1 MESAVNK
8 QLGFDPST
16 VKRLTVLEILKRI
29 GPGIILAGV
38 VVGPGAITTAAMLGS
53 SYGYHMLWLFIPI
66 FIMSIT
72 FMLTCYRLAMLTGMP
87 LLHGIRHYY
96 GHGAA
101 AFVGICLFFSC
112 LFFTF
117 GNISGSGAGMSL
129 LFGVDWKIGALIMLA
144 LLLGLYFSKDTYSK
158 IEKGV
163 MVCILG
169 MILAFYATL
178 YASGG
183 PDPQGFILG
192 LTHWGFPEGSVLGS
206 LAFLSTHASI
216 TAGIYGTYL
225 GAEKSGRNRICST
238 APCCR
243 MPVPMC

>member
-1 MESAVNK
+1 
-8 QLGFDPST
+8 
-16 VKRLTVLEILKRI
+16 
-29 GPGIILAGV
+29 
-38 VVGPGAITTAAMLGS
+38 
-53 SYGYHMLWLFIPI
+53 
-66 FIMSIT
+66 
-72 FMLTCYRLAMLTGMP
+72 
-87 LLHGIRHYY
+87 
-96 GHGAA
+96 
-101 AFVGICLFFSC
+101 
-112 LFFTF
+112 
-117 GNISGSGAGMSL
+117 
-129 LFGVDWKIGALIMLA
+129 
-144 LLLGLYFSKDTYSK
+144 
-158 IEKGV
+158 

-238 APCCR
+238 AP
-243 MPVPMC
+243 